1 MDEEPPISPKLALF
15 ISIVAVSTASILIRM
30 SSAPPLIIAF
40 YRMLLSTLL
49 LAPFFMRSN
58 GITRVRELG
67 RRGVLNLMGVGVVLA
82 IHFATWIT
90 SLSLTSVASSV
101 IFVHVDP
108 IFVAIV
114 SHFLFKERI
123 TRRTI
128 IGIIV
133 AFAGATIIAIGD
145 MGIDKM
151 NFIGDML
158 ALVGAVML
166 GIYILAGRRI
176 RQDLDLVSYVTPVY
190 ATSALVLGLMSLA
203 TGTSLIGYSS
213 NEYLLFLVIAVVP
226 MIFGHTVYNW
236 TLKYLTAPV
245 VSISLL
251 GEPVG
256 ASILAYIF
264 LDETPTLMVM
274 VGGAVTLAG
283 ILICVFKSE
292 DTETPQ

>member
-30 SSAPPLIIAF
+30 STAPPLIIAF
-40 YRMLLSTLL
+40 YRMLFSTILL
-49 LAPFFMRSN
+49 FPFFMRSN
-58 GITRVRELG
+58 RINRVREQG
-67 RRGVLNLMGVGVVLA
+67 QRGLLNLMGVGVVLA

-123 TRRTI
+123 TRRTL
-128 IGIIV
+128 IGIII

-145 MGIDKM
+145 MGIGEM
-151 NFIGDML
+151 SFIGDML

-166 GIYILAGRRI
+166 GLYILAGRRI
-176 RQDLDLVSYVTPVY
+176 RQGLDLVSYVTPVY
-190 ATSALVLGLMSLA
+190 ATSALVLGVMLLA
-203 TGTSLIGYSS
+203 TGTSLTGYAS

-264 LDETPTLMVM
+264 LNESPTFLIL

-283 ILICVFKSE
+283 ILLCVFKPD
-292 DTETPQ
+292 DTETTH

>member
-292 DTETPQ
+292 DTETP

>member
-40 YRMLLSTLL
+40 YRMLFSTILL
-49 LAPFFMRSN
+49 LPFLLRSKR
-58 GITRVRELG
+58 IDRVRELG
-67 RRGVLNLMGVGVVLA
+67 QRGILNLMGVGVVLA

-123 TRRTI
+123 TRRTLT
-128 IGIIV
+128 GIIV
-133 AFAGATIIAIGD
+133 AFAGATIIAVGD
-145 MGIDKM
+145 MGIGEM
-151 NFIGDML
+151 NFIGDVL
-158 ALVGAVML
+158 ALIGAVML
-166 GIYILAGRRI
+166 GLYILAGRRI
-176 RQDLDLVSYVTPVY
+176 RQELDLVSYVTPVY
-190 ATSALVLGLMSLA
+190 ATSALVLGVMSFA
-203 TGTSLIGYSS
+203 TGTSLTGYSS
-213 NEYLLFLVIAVVP
+213 NEYLLFLVIAIVP
-226 MIFGHTVYNW
+226 MIFGHTLYNW
-236 TLKYLTAPV
+236 TLKYVTAPV
-245 VSISLL
+245 VSISIL

-264 LDETPTLMVM
+264 LNETPTFMIL
-274 VGGAVTLAG
+274 VGGAVTLIG
-283 ILICVFKSE
+283 ILICVFKP
-292 DTETPQ
+292 DDIETPH

>member
-1 MDEEPPISPKLALF
+1 MVEEPSISPKLALF

-40 YRMLLSTLL
+40 YRMLFSTILL
-49 LAPFFMRSN
+49 LPFLLRSKR
-58 GITRVRELG
+58 IDRVRELG
-67 RRGVLNLMGVGVVLA
+67 QRGIMNLMGVGVVLA

-123 TRRTI
+123 TRRAL

-133 AFAGATIIAIGD
+133 AFAGATIIAVGD
-145 MGIDKM
+145 MGIGEM

-166 GIYILAGRRI
+166 GLYILAGRRI
-176 RQDLDLVSYVTPVY
+176 RQELDLVSYVTPVY
-190 ATSALVLGLMSLA
+190 ATSAFVLGVMSFA
-203 TGTSLIGYSS
+203 TGTSLTGYSS
-213 NEYLLFLVIAVVP
+213 NEYLLFLVIAIVP
-226 MIFGHTVYNW
+226 MIFGHTLYNW
-236 TLKYLTAPV
+236 TLKYVTAPV

-264 LDETPTLMVM
+264 LNETPTFMIL
-274 VGGAVTLAG
+274 VGGAVTLIG
-283 ILICVFKSE
+283 ILICVFKP
-292 DTETPQ
+292 DDIETSH